1 MFLILIEG
9 YRSVSYE
16 WLLSKFPSTQLIL
29 TSFVSALED
38 SFPVHILG
46 DWIVFVQHDSPPS
59 FPCHCLFFHPL
70 GCLLCLL
77 FHLFRYV
84 LCLFCLLRCL
94 LCLYFSLFR
103 CLLCLF
109 FYPFRCLLCLYFS
122 LLRYVLCLFFCFR
135 AVLYLYLIL
144 HQIIIYQRK
153 VRSIRIK
160 LTDCYTFAKSY
171 LNLLQSRYS

>member
-1 MFLILIEG
+1 MQELHTHKKKSLHTFDKEPFFINYKKLCRFRHTISMFLILIEG

-59 FPCHCLFFHPL
+59 FPCHCLFFHPF

-77 FHLFRYV
+77 FRLFRYV

-103 CLLCLF
+103 
-109 FYPFRCLLCLYFS
+109 
-122 LLRYVLCLFFCFR
+122 YVLCLFFCFCI
-135 AVLYLYLIL
+135 VLYLYFIL
-144 HQIIIYQRK
+144 HQIIIYQRN
-153 VRSIRIK
+153 VRSIK
-160 LTDCYTFAKSY
+160 L
-171 LNLLQSRYS
+171 N